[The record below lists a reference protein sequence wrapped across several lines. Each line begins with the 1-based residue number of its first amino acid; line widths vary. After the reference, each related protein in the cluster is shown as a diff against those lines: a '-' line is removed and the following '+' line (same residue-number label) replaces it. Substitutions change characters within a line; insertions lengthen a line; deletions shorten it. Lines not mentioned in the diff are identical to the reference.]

1 MTSMDRHEPK
11 SWLQTDHSQAVAILL
26 MIVALTLLIVAVWRS

>member
-1 MTSMDRHEPK
+1 MDRHEPK

-26 MIVALTLLIVAVWRS
+26 MIVAVVLFVMALWRS